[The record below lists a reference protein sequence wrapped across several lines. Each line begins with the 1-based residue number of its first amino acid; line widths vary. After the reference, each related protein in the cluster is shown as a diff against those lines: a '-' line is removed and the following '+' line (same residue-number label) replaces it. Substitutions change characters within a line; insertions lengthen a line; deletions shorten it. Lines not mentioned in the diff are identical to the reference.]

1 MIAALNTSGLIL
13 NAAGVLL
20 LFYFGMPY
28 RTRTEGKHPRTFVL
42 LDRDKIQKT
51 ERRYDQ
57 LGRLG
62 LLLILLGTV
71 LQVCANWLL

>member
-1 MIAALNTSGLIL
+1 VIAALNTSGLIL

-42 LDRDKIQKT
+42 LDRDEIQKT
-51 ERRYDQ
+51 ERRYDL

-62 LLLILLGTV
+62 LSLILLGTV
-71 LQVCANWLL
+71 LQVYANWST